1 MPTNNFRYSLE
12 NLIIKNRVYGFS
24 VYVFIL
30 FLLLIALFAL
40 PFIQVDVSAQARG
53 ILRSAQDPVP
63 ILSLVSG
70 NILQMNMRNNQ
81 AVRRGD
87 TLLRIDSKRIDEEL
101 AHQIS
106 VFKQNQALLRD
117 LHEMI
122 SSSEMPLLTQATL
135 RQDFDKFL
143 AQKKEAQTHIQA
155 AKSVWV
161 RQQKLFSDHVIPPA
175 EYERAEH
182 EYQMALA
189 AWRLAEANQYAIWQ
203 RQFKEFHDL
212 QQSNEL
218 AIQKLILE
226 KKQYVIRAP
235 IDGTLTHVKGFESNS
250 FVVSAGYLAEIAPD
264 HALLVECQIGPK
276 DIGLLRIGQ
285 SARLQ
290 FDAFPYH
297 QWGFVPA
304 KVSEIDRNPEI
315 QNEAV
320 FFRVR
325 CRLLLQKLQR
335 KGKQVQVKKG
345 MTLTARFFLARLS
358 LLQLLVDRMDTF
370 FNPMKLSNEP

>member
-12 NLIIKNRVYGFS
+12 NLIVKNRVNGFS

-70 NILQMNMRNNQ
+70 NIIQMNMRNNQ
-81 AVRRGD
+81 SVRRGD
-87 TLLRIDSKRIDEEL
+87 TLLRIDSKRIDKEL

-122 SSSEMPLLTQATL
+122 SSSEMPLLTQAIL

-143 AQKKEAQTHIQA
+143 AQKKEAQTNIQA

-218 AIQKLILE
+218 AIQKLLLE
-226 KKQYVIRAP
+226 KKQYVIRASM
-235 IDGTLTHVKGFESNS
+235 DGTLTHVKGFESNS
-250 FVVSAGYLAEIAPD
+250 FVVSAGFLAEIAPD
-264 HALLVECQIGPK
+264 HALLVECQVGPK

-290 FDAFPYH
+290 FDAFSYH

-304 KVSEIDRNPEI
+304 KVLEIDRNPEI
-315 QNEAV
+315 KNEAV

-335 KGKQVQVKKG
+335 KGAQVQGVPCCNYSWIEWILFS
-345 MTLTARFFLARLS
+345 TR
-358 LLQLLVDRMDTF
+358 
-370 FNPMKLSNEP
+370 